1 MRWTA
6 VAASLLAFLS
16 VSGVRGQNGWS
27 VTYPPSQ
34 ICAIKG
40 STVDLQCNYTHPA
53 REGDTVIEVT
63 NRIWFT
69 KGQLTAPVDLKAD
82 PDYAGRIEYKNG
94 CAVAIR
100 DVRESDAAV
109 YKFRF
114 ITNHQSGKYTG
125 LPGVT
130 LSVSAV
136 ELQVVKRERRQSGT
150 LAEMTCKSKCLP
162 DRHPYIWIKN
172 GQNVSTQTSS
182 PFSHTFS
189 FADRVSCAAAGHRQF
204 PSPAVYMPNLPSVS
218 LSSSGHIV
226 EGDPT
231 TLTCSSDANPVAT
244 YSWYKKDASGP
255 LSKDSQLVFTSIQSS
270 DSGEY
275 YCKAENVLRI
285 RTSEVVFI
293 DVKYAPRLL
302 SVALRPSGEVVRG
315 TSVDLICSSDANPT
329 AKHIWYKKNNPEPL
343 SNDTQLIFESI
354 QSSDSGEYYCTSEN
368 VLSKATSEG
377 MLIDVKYPP
386 SFPVVSHSFPGEVV
400 EGNSVT
406 LTCSA
411 DANPGATYTWHK
423 EHEANPLS
431 KGPKLVFKSVQ
442 SSDSG
447 KYFCT
452 AENVFNRT
460 TSDGFLIDVE
470 YAPKFPLVSLSPS
483 GEVMEGISLTLTCIS
498 DSNPAANY
506 TWFKENEKT
515 PQSSGQNLTIT
526 NIGRQHSGLYY
537 CEAHNSRGSHKSAIH
552 LTVAARYRN
561 MMFKIMN
568 IIKLAVAALLLL
580 ILLFASS
587 LWTRKKKPTESKE
600 HVENIEL
607 DLCNEYENIS
617 TLRAFV
623 ASQEE
628 REANQPN
635 VKPSEVTTLWV
646 DGQE

>member
-1 MRWTA
+1 LILI
-6 VAASLLAFLS
+6 LLF
-16 VSGVRGQNGWS
+16 
-27 VTYPPSQ
+27 VTYLPSQ

-40 STVDLQCNYTHPA
+40 STVDLQCNYTHPD

-69 KGQLTAPVDLKAD
+69 KEQLAAPVDLKAD

-114 ITNHQSGKYTG
+114 ITNHPSGKHTG

-136 ELQVVKRERRQSGT
+136 ELQVVKRERRPSGT

-172 GQNVSTQTSS
+172 GQNVLTQTSS

-189 FADRVSCAAAGHRQF
+189 SADRVSCAAAGHRQF
-204 PSPAVYMPNLPSVS
+204 PSPAVCQLSFTRYMPNLPSVS

-244 YSWYKKDASGP
+244 YSWYKKDASDP
-255 LSKDSQLVFTSIQSS
+255 LSKDSQLVFKSIQSS

-275 YCKAENVLRI
+275 YCKAENVLKI
-285 RTSEVVFI
+285 RTSKVVFI
-293 DVKYAPRLL
+293 DVKYAP
-302 SVALRPSGEVVRG
+302 
-315 TSVDLICSSDANPT
+315 
-329 AKHIWYKKNNPEPL
+329 
-343 SNDTQLIFESI
+343 
-354 QSSDSGEYYCTSEN
+354 
-368 VLSKATSEG
+368 
-377 MLIDVKYPP
+377 
-386 SFPVVSHSFPGEVV
+386 
-400 EGNSVT
+400 
-406 LTCSA
+406 
-411 DANPGATYTWHK
+411 
-423 EHEANPLS
+423 
-431 KGPKLVFKSVQ
+431 KL
-442 SSDSG
+442 
-447 KYFCT
+447 
-452 AENVFNRT
+452 
-460 TSDGFLIDVE
+460 
-470 YAPKFPLVSLSPS
+470 PLVSLSPS

-552 LTVAARYRN
+552 LTVAASKSKHDVQDN
-561 MMFKIMN
+561 EHHK
-568 IIKLAVAALLLL
+568 VGCSCTAAADSSVCFFSLYEVISANTFSSTALFISISSKD
-580 ILLFASS
+580 ILLS
-587 LWTRKKKPTESKE
+587 
-600 HVENIEL
+600 V
-607 DLCNEYENIS
+607 CC
-617 TLRAFV
+617 
-623 ASQEE
+623 
-628 REANQPN
+628 
-635 VKPSEVTTLWV
+635 
-646 DGQE
+646 